1 MLCFFLLIFLVSII
15 FFESDF
21 IVVINVLSMLFCNIW
36 CINDLLDRLFG
47 NFILKEFNNFF
58 SFFDW
63 IGLNLYVFVNVNGRY
78 NKVYINLINRY
89 LMFICYEILFY

>member
-1 MLCFFLLIFLVSII
+1 MVCFFLLIFLVSII

-21 IVVINVLSMLFCNIW
+21 IVVINFLSMLFCNIW

-47 NFILKEFNNFF
+47 NFILKEFNSFF
-58 SFFDW
+58 NFFDW

-89 LMFICYEILFY
+89 LMFML